1 MMNEKI
7 DEEILD
13 VIEANEDDIEIFED
27 EKEDDL
33 QRSKTTKKKE
43 RSAKQIESLKKAQE
57 ARKRNIQ
64 LRKDGKLG
72 AGKPKV
78 SQKHVKQSKNIIL
91 EDEAPDV
98 QEALEDHEIQ
108 EQMKYNA
115 QVKRGKAKRKPVRRK
130 IIIENESSSE
140 SEEEVI
146 VIKNKRKKGR
156 AKKALSTPITSS
168 ESSDE
173 EYYAEPQ
180 VISKNQYPPQFRFI

>member
-7 DEEILD
+7 DEEIMD
-13 VIEANEDDIEIFED
+13 VMEANEEDIEIFED

-64 LRKDGKLG
+64 LRKDEKLG
-72 AGKPKV
+72 AGKPKANE
-78 SQKHVKQSKNIIL
+78 KHVKQSKNIIL
-91 EDEAPDV
+91 EDQAPDV
-98 QEALEDHEIQ
+98 QEALEEHEIQ

-115 QVKRGKAKRKPVRRK
+115 QVRSGKAKRKPVRRK
-130 IIIENESSSE
+130 IIIENDSSSE

-156 AKKALSTPITSS
+156 AKKPLPSPITSS

-173 EYYAEPQ
+173 EYYVEPQ
-180 VISKNQYPPQFRFI
+180 VISKNEYLPQFRFI

>member
-1 MMNEKI
+1 MMNGKI
-7 DEEILD
+7 DEEIMD
-13 VIEANEDDIEIFED
+13 VMEANEDDIELFED
-27 EKEDDL
+27 EKENDL

-72 AGKPKV
+72 ASKPKV
-78 SQKHVKQSKNIIL
+78 NQKHIKQSTNIVL
-91 EDEAPDV
+91 EDQAPDV
-98 QEALEDHEIQ
+98 QEALEEHEIQ

-130 IIIENESSSE
+130 IIIENDSSSE

-156 AKKALSTPITSS
+156 AKKPLPSPITSS

-180 VISKNQYPPQFRFI
+180 VISKNEYLPQFRFI

>member
-1 MMNEKI
+1 MMNGKI
-7 DEEILD
+7 DEEIMD
-13 VIEANEDDIEIFED
+13 VMEANEDDIELFED

-72 AGKPKV
+72 ASKPKV
-78 SQKHVKQSKNIIL
+78 NQKHIKQSTHIVL
-91 EDEAPDV
+91 EEQAPDV
-98 QEALEDHEIQ
+98 QEALEEHEIQ

-115 QVKRGKAKRKPVRRK
+115 HAKRAKAKRKPLRRK
-130 IIIENESSSE
+130 IIIENDSTSE

-156 AKKALSTPITSS
+156 AKKALPAPITSS